1 MELNETLK
9 ELIEP
14 VLAANGVILY
24 EMKWLGNERTLQI
37 AIMREDGSM
46 DLDTCAVVSD
56 ALSTALDSYKGLD
69 QAYTLEVCS
78 PGAEREIR
86 SLSELEHMEKPYVY
100 LRLRHPVRGQLE
112 LTGEVQSFENSVIT
126 LKYRDKAAQRTAEI
140 PQEDVEYIRLAV
152 RI

>member
-14 VLAANGVILY
+14 VLAANDVKLY

-37 AIMREDGSM
+37 AIMHEDGSM
-46 DLDTCAVVSD
+46 DLDTCAEVSE
-56 ALSTALDSYKGLD
+56 ALSTVLDSCRGLD

-86 SLSELEHMEKPYVY
+86 DLSELEHMEKPYVY
-100 LRLRHPVRGQLE
+100 IRLKHPVNKMLE
-112 LTGEVQSFENSVIT
+112 ITGEVQSFTNSVIT
-126 LKYRDKAAQRTAEI
+126 LNYRDKAASRTAGI